1 MPPLTPESNII
12 RARNV
17 SASEVGALLDKHP
30 YMTAGAIYDRLSDPI
45 AWEAQRDPQNES
57 MALGSYMEP
66 YIARY
71 AARKLGLRLR
81 ANRYTREYRGWTRLC
96 ATADYLV
103 LGHPML
109 VEVKLSSIMYGWADE
124 TLAPHIEWQARAQM
138 AVWDRDV
145 VIVAALVGARFYSI
159 AVLRDAEKERR
170 MLQAVDKLWDSL
182 RLGQRPQEME
192 TKVSKVTIGA
202 S

>member
-1 MPPLTPESNII
+1 M
-12 RARNV
+12 
-17 SASEVGALLDKHP
+17 DKHP
-30 YMTAGAIYDRLSDPI
+30 YMTPAKIYDRLSAPV
-45 AWEAQRDPQNES
+45 AYEAARDPQSEA
-57 MALGSYMEP
+57 MALGVYMEP

-81 ANRYTREYRGWTRLC
+81 ANTRTREHPRHPLC

-103 LGHPML
+103 LGHSML
-109 VEVKLSSIMYGWADE
+109 VEVKLSSIMYGWSDE

-138 AVWDRDV
+138 TVWDRDSC
-145 VIVAALVGARFYSI
+145 VIAALVGSRFYSI
-159 AVLRDAEKERR
+159 AVVRDAEKEKR
-170 MLQAVDKLWDSL
+170 LLVAVD
-182 RLGQRPQEME
+182 RLMGLVVSGGPRPEEVE